1 MQRVLSGRYELIEI
15 VGTGGMAIVYR
26 ALDQKTGR
34 EVAVKLLRPEFER
47 DEEFVRRFS
56 HEAKAA
62 AQVAHENI
70 VNMLDVGFDG
80 VPYIVMEFVRGQT
93 LKDLIRSMGSI
104 PQRQAVAM
112 ALRILAALDHAHR
125 NNIVHRD
132 IKPQNILVDENGMIK
147 VADFGIARL
156 TTSATMTATGD
167 GSFFG
172 SVHYISP
179 EQARGEKADE
189 KSDLYSVGVVLYE
202 MLTGQVPFDSESA
215 VSIAIKHIGE
225 TPRSIRELK
234 PELPRALEQILQKAL
249 SKDPADRYQSAS
261 EMAADLKRSLTNPRG
276 GFVRNPVMDAQR
288 RKARVRNALAG
299 LLLAAVLG
307 AMVLIIV
314 KTGVFDHY
322 FYGVTVPSVVNVSE
336 EDALRSLSAFHLVGE
351 ATQEYSDTVE
361 KGLVIS
367 QEPAAESKAMQG
379 DTVRIVVSLGSQWVA
394 MPKVTGQSEEA
405 ALAALNALELTNVSV
420 ERVPSDYTPGL
431 VLEQEPEAGEWV
443 SKMGECVIRVS
454 SMSSVVPDLR
464 GYTLEAA
471 RAALEGT
478 MLSLGEITEGYDASL
493 PDGVVIDQSLEAKT
507 SVFEETTID
516 LVLNGE
522 RPERYSALV
531 SFSVPL
537 ADMEVSIVVT
547 APSGEESEKFRQVCS
562 GQVQISLSSAE
573 SGEHRVQIYMDGK
586 LMRDDF
592 YDFQ

>member
-93 LKDLIRSMGSI
+93 LKDLIRSVGSI

-156 TTSATMTATGD
+156 TTSTTMTATGD

-299 LLLAAVLG
+299 MLLAAVLG

-367 QEPAAESKAMQG
+367 QEPAAESEAMQG

>member
-93 LKDLIRSMGSI
+93 LKDLIRSVGSI
-104 PQRQAVAM
+104 PPRQAVAM

-202 MLTGQVPFDSESA
+202 ILTGQVPFDSESA

>member
-93 LKDLIRSMGSI
+93 LKDLIRSVGSI

-507 SVFEETTID
+507 SVFAETTID

>member
-93 LKDLIRSMGSI
+93 LKDLIRSVGSI
-104 PQRQAVAM
+104 PPRQAVAM

-202 MLTGQVPFDSESA
+202 ILTGQVPFDSESA

-299 LLLAAVLG
+299 MLLAAVLG

-507 SVFEETTID
+507 SVFAETTID

>member
-93 LKDLIRSMGSI
+93 LKDLIRSVGSI
-104 PQRQAVAM
+104 PPRQAVAM

-202 MLTGQVPFDSESA
+202 ILTGQVPFDSESA

-367 QEPAAESKAMQG
+367 QEPAAESEAMQG

-507 SVFEETTID
+507 SVFAETTID

>member
-93 LKDLIRSMGSI
+93 LKDLIRSVGSI
-104 PQRQAVAM
+104 PPRQAVAM

-367 QEPAAESKAMQG
+367 QEPAAESEAMQG

-547 APSGEESEKFRQVCS
+547 TPSGEESEKFRQVCS

>member
-93 LKDLIRSMGSI
+93 LKDLIRSVGSI

-367 QEPAAESKAMQG
+367 QEPAAESEAMQG

-507 SVFEETTID
+507 SVFAETTID

>member
-93 LKDLIRSMGSI
+93 LKDLIRSVGSI

-322 FYGVTVPSVVNVSE
+322 FYGVTVPSVVNVSA

-367 QEPAAESKAMQG
+367 QEPAAESEAMQG

-507 SVFEETTID
+507 SVFAETTIG

>member
-93 LKDLIRSMGSI
+93 LKDLIRSVGSI
-104 PQRQAVAM
+104 PPRQAVAM

-299 LLLAAVLG
+299 MLLAAVLG

-367 QEPAAESKAMQG
+367 QEPAAESEAMQG

-507 SVFEETTID
+507 SVFAETTID

>member
-367 QEPAAESKAMQG
+367 QEPAAESEAMQG

-507 SVFEETTID
+507 SVFAETTID